1 MEEFKPEP
9 MRIFN
14 YRNVQKLKSVPK
26 SQANKKIN
34 VLNIIKLHKYFLT
47 TTADANMPHILAKN
61 TEKSTQSV
69 ILSNYY

>member
-14 YRNVQKLKSVPK
+14 YRNVQKLESVPK

-34 VLNIIKLHKYFLT
+34 VLKYYQ
-47 TTADANMPHILAKN
+47 A
-61 TEKSTQSV
+61 TQ
-69 ILSNYY
+69 IFPNYNC